1 MLFGLLFGWLFWVW
15 KRLLCWIWCCYFCLS
30 GCFDLMLIFG
40 CFTFCGLCLRF
51 DACGFVVFK
60 LIDLFFGLVGVLVVV
75 LLLVFWF
82 G

>member
-1 MLFGLLFGWLFWVW
+1 MIGCFGFGSGCFVGFGVV
-15 KRLLCWIWCCYFCLS
+15 IFCLS

-60 LIDLFFGLVGVLVVV
+60 LIDLFFGLFGVLVVV